1 MWTIGQL
8 AQATRTTVR
17 ALRHYDEIG
26 LLRPTERTPNGHRRY
41 GPEDLRRLY
50 RIRSLRTFGMS
61 LEEIA
66 TSLEAPG
73 AMETLLH
80 AQLAILSRR
89 AAELDAL
96 KAQLTRLL
104 DHDDPGDYL
113 KALEMMAM
121 FDAYF
126 TPEQQD
132 SLAAR
137 REALGP
143 EAVDAAKTRFRT
155 LVDTLLAC
163 VRNGVAPDSA
173 EARDVVAEWDALGA
187 GFHAAGAGTEA
198 ATRRMWD
205 ENSEEISARMP
216 WSAED
221 LRAVVAFADAVRAA
235 RG

>member
-26 LLRPTERTPNGHRRY
+26 LLRPTGRTPNGHRRY

-80 AQLAILSRR
+80 AQLALLSQR

-96 KAQLTRLL
+96 RAQLTRLL
-104 DHDDPGDYL
+104 DHDDPDDYL
-113 KALEMMAM
+113 KALEMTAM
-121 FDAYF
+121 LDAYF

-132 SLAAR
+132 SLTAR

-143 EAVDAAKTRFRT
+143 EAVESAKGEFRT
-155 LVDTLLAC
+155 LVEALLAC
-163 VRNGVAPDSA
+163 VRNDVAPDSP
-173 EARDVVAEWDALGA
+173 EARDVVAKWDALGA
-187 GFHAAGAGTEA
+187 GFHAAGTGTET

-205 ENSEEISARMP
+205 ENSEEISARLP
-216 WSAED
+216 WSTEE
-221 LRAVVAFADAVRAA
+221 LRAIVSFADTVRAN
-235 RG
+235 RP

>member
-26 LLRPTERTPNGHRRY
+26 LLRPTERTPSGHRRY

-66 TSLEAPG
+66 ASLEAPQ

-80 AQLAILSRR
+80 AQLAALSKR

-104 DHDDPGDYL
+104 DHDDPDDYL

-121 FDAYF
+121 MDAYL

-132 SLAAR
+132 SLTAR

-143 EAVDAAKTRFRT
+143 EAVESAKKEFRT
-155 LVDTLLAC
+155 LVESLLAC
-163 VRNGVAPDSA
+163 VRNGVAPDSD
-173 EARDVVAEWDALGA
+173 EARDVVAKWDSLGA
-187 GFHAAGAGTEA
+187 AFHTAGTGTEA

-205 ENSEEISARMP
+205 DNSEEISARLP
-216 WSAED
+216 WSAEE
-221 LRAVVAFADAVRAA
+221 LRAIVTYADTVRAA
-235 RG
+235 RR

>member
-1 MWTIGQL
+1 
-8 AQATRTTVR
+8 
-17 ALRHYDEIG
+17 
-26 LLRPTERTPNGHRRY
+26 
-41 GPEDLRRLY
+41 
-50 RIRSLRTFGMS
+50 MS